1 MSNYTNM
8 VLRFYHG
15 YPEVFHHTRKL
26 LPSAMGVE
34 DVVVMGAYLSGAV
47 AIVLFTLSIGWI
59 LVWKYVLAKMPF
71 IQELFDL
78 KPKNSNQSQSQHA
91 EDDKTK
97 APLSF
102 QDRYESY
109 KRVRLLSLCA
119 CGCVWLWC

>member
-1 MSNYTNM
+1 
-8 VLRFYHG
+8 
-15 YPEVFHHTRKL
+15 
-26 LPSAMGVE
+26 MGVE

-78 KPKNSNQSQSQHA
+78 KPKNSAQSQSQHA
-91 EDDKTK
+91 EDNKTK

-109 KRVRLLSLCA
+109 KRVRVLYP
-119 CGCVWLWC
+119 CVCDCKRP

>member
-1 MSNYTNM
+1 
-8 VLRFYHG
+8 
-15 YPEVFHHTRKL
+15 
-26 LPSAMGVE
+26 MGVE

-78 KPKNSNQSQSQHA
+78 KPKNSGQNQHA
-91 EDDKTK
+91 EE

-109 KRVRLLSLCA
+109 KRVRLLAAGASRSDTDSVAASRVCRS
-119 CGCVWLWC
+119 VR